1 MKITTIAITALSLA
15 LLAACG
21 KNDQR
26 PAAGSSAAPESPTP
40 SSANSGKTEK
50 NPVQGQVDPK
60 QGAQNRDFKT
70 DGK

>member
-1 MKITTIAITALSLA
+1 MKITTIAATALSLA

-26 PAAGSSAAPESPTP
+26 PAASGSSTEPQSSTP
-40 SSANSGKTEK
+40 SSANSGKVEK

-60 QGAQNRDFKT
+60 EPAQQKDFERK
-70 DGK
+70 